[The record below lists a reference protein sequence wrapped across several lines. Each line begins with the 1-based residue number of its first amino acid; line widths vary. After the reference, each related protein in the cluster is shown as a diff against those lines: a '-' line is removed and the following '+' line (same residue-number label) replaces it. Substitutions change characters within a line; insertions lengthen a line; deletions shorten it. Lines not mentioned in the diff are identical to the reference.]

1 MMKLKQSIYDVLYLL
16 MGAWILSGCVE
27 EFEADLPSS
36 DTNLLVVEGTICS
49 SQENKF
55 ILSRTQSVKGFHE
68 LPMVLDAQV
77 YVRGTDGSIYQAYLA
92 GNYYSC
98 KVGELNP
105 DVEYYLHI
113 ETGGEVYE
121 SEPQKPLRTE
131 GIAEVKGV
139 QNTPDSNIDVL
150 VTPEAPFESDQT
162 TYYSWTCDET
172 WEVHSDYKTNMYFD
186 TETKTRL
193 YQAHLFPECGWKDD
207 VGSTIMVGA
216 STNYEGQHI
225 QSLKLYDIDCSNE
238 RVYYMYSGLMHQRA
252 ISKAEYEY
260 ELACRQ
266 AGSEMGGLFTPQ
278 PSALPTNIR
287 CLTSRKHVIGYVGC
301 SLNISDYRFFL
312 DAENF
317 SIHYPKGEDNRVWID
332 PCNEEICCAMVEKGM
347 FLCEWEDNRISMRTL
362 KTAWATKNQL
372 DVRYKGAYIERPEY
386 WPKKEN
392 DEDE

>member
-27 EFEADLPSS
+27 EFEADIPSS

-162 TYYSWTCDET
+162 TYYS
-172 WEVHSDYKTNMYFD
+172 
-186 TETKTRL
+186 
-193 YQAHLFPECGWKDD
+193 
-207 VGSTIMVGA
+207 
-216 STNYEGQHI
+216 
-225 QSLKLYDIDCSNE
+225 
-238 RVYYMYSGLMHQRA
+238 
-252 ISKAEYEY
+252 
-260 ELACRQ
+260 
-266 AGSEMGGLFTPQ
+266 
-278 PSALPTNIR
+278 
-287 CLTSRKHVIGYVGC
+287 
-301 SLNISDYRFFL
+301 
-312 DAENF
+312 
-317 SIHYPKGEDNRVWID
+317 
-332 PCNEEICCAMVEKGM
+332 
-347 FLCEWEDNRISMRTL
+347 
-362 KTAWATKNQL
+362 
-372 DVRYKGAYIERPEY
+372 
-386 WPKKEN
+386 
-392 DEDE
+392 

>member
-1 MMKLKQSIYDVLYLL
+1 
-16 MGAWILSGCVE
+16 
-27 EFEADLPSS
+27 
-36 DTNLLVVEGTICS
+36 
-49 SQENKF
+49 
-55 ILSRTQSVKGFHE
+55 
-68 LPMVLDAQV
+68 MVLDAQV

-317 SIHYPKGEDNRVWID
+317 SIHYPRGEDNRVWID

-386 WPKKEN
+386 WPK
-392 DEDE
+392 